1 MTSNSNIM
9 ENESVFMEVRVQRAH
24 TAQHERMVSLVEMML
39 ELHKQLASARTDH
52 ERTALRRQIEA
63 VDGQID
69 GVVYGLYGL
78 TEEEV
83 GSVKGK

>member
-1 MTSNSNIM
+1 MGRGGAL
-9 ENESVFMEVRVQRAH
+9 EAQREGRVA
-24 TAQHERMVSLVEMML
+24 VGEMML

-52 ERTALRRQIEA
+52 EKTALQRQIEA

-69 GVVYGLYGL
+69 GVVYGLFGL

-83 GSVKGK
+83 GVVEG